1 MRRAALAILL
11 ASASPAFAADDYIDD
26 RSGPAALVRSL
37 YNAIDGGE
45 FARAYSYFAT
55 PPAADLETYAQ
66 GYATTERVDLTVG
79 VPSEEGAAGS
89 VYYRIPV
96 VITAFEQG
104 GAQTDFAGCYTLRMA
119 NPGVQTETFEPLK
132 IESGDLQPVPSGSQ
146 PALPTSCGDGPPLPE
161 HDAVLDKA
169 KATFRTDFSEICT
182 SSGTDSPGDGPDP
195 ETHAFGFRYAF
206 EGPDDPERQVRLFR
220 FKCARGA
227 YNQTHVHYLANDE
240 GQIEQVQFATP
251 EIDVRYATE
260 GDNSVVDGVTVI
272 GTKARA
278 QITNSEFDSETLTMS
293 EHSLWRGVGDAFDGA
308 RWVFRGGSFNLVYY
322 EVDAAYDGKMTPEVL
337 VDYDFV
343 P

>member
-11 ASASPAFAADDYIDD
+11 ASASPALAADDYIDD
-26 RSGPAALVRSL
+26 RSGPASLVRSL
-37 YNAIDGGE
+37 YNAIDRGE

-89 VYYRIPV
+89 VYYRLPV

-104 GAQTDFAGCYTLRMA
+104 GSHAVFAGCYTLRMA
-119 NPGVQTETFEPLK
+119 NPGMQTETFEPLK
-132 IESGDLQPVPSGSQ
+132 IESGDLQPVAEGTE

-161 HDAVLDKA
+161 HDAMLHKA
-169 KATFRTDFSEICT
+169 KTAFRADFSEICA
-182 SSGTDSPGDGPDP
+182 SSGTDLQP
-195 ETHAFGFRYAF
+195 ETYAFGFRYSF
-206 EGPDDPERQVRLFR
+206 EGPDDPERQVSLYR
-220 FKCARGA
+220 FKCTQGA

-240 GQIEQVQFATP
+240 GQIEQIQFAVP
-251 EIDVRYATE
+251 EIDVRYANE
-260 GDNSVVDGVTVI
+260 GDNSVVDGVTMI
-272 GTKARA
+272 GAKARA
-278 QITNSEFDSETLTMS
+278 QITNSEFDSDTLTMS
-293 EHSLWRGVGDAFDGA
+293 EHSLWRGVGDAFDAA

-322 EVDAAYDGKMTPEVL
+322 EVDAAYDGKMSPEVL
-337 VDYDFV
+337 VDYDFA